1 MARPHHGLMA
11 WQEAMDVART
21 VYSLTGGFPHE
32 ERFGLTAQLRRA
44 AVSVPSNIA
53 EGCARGSSREMLRF
67 LHIAR
72 GSLSE
77 LDTQLRLASDFGY
90 CDPAQA
96 LGKVENLFSRL
107 AALIRVN
114 EHSHILTRAA
124 KPPADKP
131 RSGAHDE

>member
-1 MARPHHGLMA
+1 MA
-11 WQEAMDVART
+11 WQEAMEVARA
-21 VYSLTGGFPHE
+21 VYSLTGEFPRD

-77 LDTQLRLASDFGY
+77 LDTQLRLASDFGF
-90 CDPAQA
+90 CNSAPA
-96 LGKVENLFSRL
+96 LEKVENLFARL
-107 AALIRVN
+107 AALIRAT
-114 EHSHILTRAA
+114 EAPHTLPRAA

-131 RSGAHDE
+131 RSGAHNE

>member
-11 WQEAMDVART
+11 WQEAMEVARA
-21 VYSLTGGFPHE
+21 VYSLTGAFPPD

-53 EGCARGSSREMLRF
+53 EGCARGSTKEMLRF
-67 LHIAR
+67 LFIAR

-77 LDTQLRLASDFGY
+77 LDTQLRLASDLGF
-90 CDPAQA
+90 CDSSQV
-96 LGKVENLFSRL
+96 LVRVESLFARL
-107 AALIRVN
+107 AALIRANDV
-114 EHSHILTRAA
+114 SHPLTRAA
-124 KPPADKP
+124 KLPADKP

>member
-11 WQEAMDVART
+11 WQEAMDIART
-21 VYSLTGGFPHE
+21 IYALTGGFPRD

-77 LDTQLRLASDFGY
+77 LDTQLRLASDFGF
-90 CDPAQA
+90 CDSGPA

-107 AALIRVN
+107 AALIRAS
-114 EHSHILTRAA
+114 EIPHSLPRAA

-131 RSGAHDE
+131 RSGAHNE

>member
-21 VYSLTGGFPHE
+21 VYSLTGAFPPD

-53 EGCARGSSREMLRF
+53 EGCARGTAREMLRF
-67 LHIAR
+67 LFIAR

-90 CDPAQA
+90 CDSSNA
-96 LGKVENLFSRL
+96 LGMVEVLFARL
-107 AALIRVN
+107 AALIRAN
-114 EHSHILTRAA
+114 QPHLLPRAA

-131 RSGAHDE
+131 RSGAHHE